1 VFVNRLFDIQSR
13 HQVTSRTDFT
23 LPVLALGL
31 FERQVRDWHRSLN
44 FRREAIPFVLQALG
58 EKPIEQDEK

>member
-1 VFVNRLFDIQSR
+1 
-13 HQVTSRTDFT
+13 
-23 LPVLALGL
+23 VLALGL